1 MGKQDEYYEINLMQ
15 LFRLLWQKAW
25 LIILTAIA
33 GGAIVFCIT
42 AFAIT
47 PKYEAQAMMYV
58 NNSSFSVGSTS
69 FSISSAEL
77 SAAQNLVDTYIVILN
92 SRTTLN
98 EVIKKAEVDY
108 NYTTL
113 KSMLSAGAVNS
124 TEVFSITVTS
134 EDPQEAEKI
143 ANTIVDVLPDRISD
157 VVDGSSVRVVDY
169 AVVPSE
175 KASPNITRNTMIG
188 ILAGAVVTCM
198 VLFFMMIS
206 DTLIHN
212 EDYLMETYDI
222 PILAVVPDL
231 SDSNAESGYYSAYA
245 YEARPRASGK
255 RG

>member
-1 MGKQDEYYEINLMQ
+1 MEKQNDYYEIDLLQ
-15 LFRLLWQKAW
+15 LLRLLWRKAW
-25 LIILTAIA
+25 LIALTAVV
-33 GGAIVFCIT
+33 GGAA
-42 AFAIT
+42 AFSIATFLIT

-77 SAAQNLVDTYIVILN
+77 TAAQNLVDTYIVILN

-98 EVIKKAEVDY
+98 QVIRKADLDY
-108 NYTTL
+108 DYKTL

-124 TEVFSITVTS
+124 TEVFSITITS
-134 EDPQEAEKI
+134 ENPQEAELI

-175 KASPNITRNTMIG
+175 KASPNITRYTMLG
-188 ILAGAVVTCM
+188 ILAGAAITCM

-222 PILAVVPDL
+222 PVLAVIPDL
-231 SDSNAESGYYSAYA
+231 SDSSTNGYYSAY
-245 YEARPRASGK
+245 EAKPQAKGK

>member
-1 MGKQDEYYEINLMQ
+1 MGKQGEYYEIDLMQ

-33 GGAIVFCIT
+33 GGAIAFCVSTFVIV
-42 AFAIT
+42 

-222 PILAVVPDL
+222 PVLAVVPDL

-245 YEARPRASGK
+245 YEAKPRASGK